1 MIRRPPRSTLFPYT
15 TLFRSIHAVDT
26 GEHVLEKAL
35 VSGHVD
41 DSDPASAGQLQI
53 GEAEVDGHATALL
66 LLEPV
71 GIDLR
76 QRFDQRR
83 FAMVDMTGG
92 ADHEGAR
99 RRLRHDSAPATAAT
113 STSSSPGSPP
123 RASSSTRSSTM

>member
-71 GIDLR
+71 GIDVR
-76 QRFDQRR
+76 QGFDQRR

-92 ADHEGAR
+92 ADHLGGG
-99 RRLRHDSAPATAAT
+99 RRLRHASPPVTAAT
-113 STSSSPGSPP
+113 HPSPFPGSTARRPRSPP
-123 RASSSTRSSTM
+123 P

>member
-71 GIDLR
+71 GIDVG
-76 QRFDQRR
+76 QGFDQRR
-83 FAMVDMTGG
+83 FAMVDMTGS
-92 ADHEGAR
+92 ADHEGAGR
-99 RRLRHDSAPATAAT
+99 WIRNADQPDTASTTAPSAPASTAR
-113 STSSSPGSPP
+113 
-123 RASSSTRSSTM
+123 RASRTRLSP